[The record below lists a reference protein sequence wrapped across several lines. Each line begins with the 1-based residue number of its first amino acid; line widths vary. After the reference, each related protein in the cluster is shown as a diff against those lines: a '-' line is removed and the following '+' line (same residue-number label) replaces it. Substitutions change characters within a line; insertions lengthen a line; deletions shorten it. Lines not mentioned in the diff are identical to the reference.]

1 MKKLMLVFLIAS
13 LFIVGC
19 QPSADATQSAAS
31 QDPTVSPCTDRGW
44 ADITIKLYEF
54 DRKMDATDP
63 HGDITVMVGEL
74 EGTVNDIKEMN
85 VDSCTENARKLI
97 VAGLEDRIKGSQ
109 LIASGDDV
117 SARIAM
123 RDGFRFIL
131 SANEELIK
139 LGIDLNYPKKIA
151 SQAVTAQA
159 CHAERSVLPWH
170 RPPGQV
176 CEVKHL
182 APFAR
187 DSSPLEKHQRLT
199 SSRCPSGE

>member
-1 MKKLMLVFLIAS
+1 MKKLILVFLIAS

-19 QPSADATQSAAS
+19 QPSADATQAS
-31 QDPTVSPCTDRGW
+31 QDPTVSSCTDRGW

-54 DRKMDATDP
+54 DREMDATDP
-63 HGDITVMVGEL
+63 HGDVTVLL
-74 EGTVNDIKEMN
+74 EQLNGTVNDIKEMS

-97 VAGLEDRIKGSQ
+97 VTGLEDRIKGSQ

-139 LGIDLNYPKKIA
+139 LGIDLNYPKK
-151 SQAVTAQA
+151 
-159 CHAERSVLPWH
+159 
-170 RPPGQV
+170 
-176 CEVKHL
+176 
-182 APFAR
+182 
-187 DSSPLEKHQRLT
+187 
-199 SSRCPSGE
+199 